1 MAVHQCNP
9 ICSHAQLSARALH
22 AVTTF
27 EAKYCA
33 ACQGL
38 LRTMALIPP
47 KTLKERVKDCVR
59 TRSYDL
65 TTAFVAAQPV
75 VIGQSLVQALL
86 ISPDVMDMG
95 NIPSFEQASKILGAI
110 SRHIETNP
118 EPALKCFIMVLRES
132 NDASL
137 RKIADDMA
145 QESKGC
151 MVVLYDSVTCMITV
165 CFYCV

>member
-1 MAVHQCNP
+1 
-9 ICSHAQLSARALH
+9 
-22 AVTTF
+22 
-27 EAKYCA
+27 
-33 ACQGL
+33 
-38 LRTMALIPP
+38 MALTPP

-75 VIGQSLVQALL
+75 VIGQALVQALL

-118 EPALKCFIMVLRES
+118 EPALKCFIKVLRES

-145 QESKGC
+145 RESKGY
-151 MVVLYDSVTCMITV
+151 MAVLYDTVT
-165 CFYCV
+165 

>member
-1 MAVHQCNP
+1 
-9 ICSHAQLSARALH
+9 
-22 AVTTF
+22 
-27 EAKYCA
+27 
-33 ACQGL
+33 
-38 LRTMALIPP
+38 MALTPP
-47 KTLKERVKDCVR
+47 KTLKERVKGCVR

-75 VIGQSLVQALL
+75 VIGQALVQALL

-95 NIPSFEQASKILGAI
+95 NIPSFEQASKVLGAI

-118 EPALKCFIMVLRES
+118 EPALKCFIKVLRES

-145 QESKGC
+145 RESKGYT
-151 MVVLYDSVTCMITV
+151 VVLYDTVTCMITV
-165 CFYCV
+165 CVYMIIIIVFITILKLTIIYARRNSKVN